1 MISPELLA
9 GEDLKRFG
17 KVEKILEESYGQV
30 LSSLQDRSALPYIPN
45 LYPVAFMM
53 FKIYKVKAGLT
64 RLLFYSLTYPDIK
77 DFDRFGIYITLSVIE
92 KFPQFLSGLLG
103 HEIAHMIS
111 TRGQVEL
118 SKSRIYRLLKD
129 RMGYLQE
136 QEKSGQNAYSYF
148 NEDMQSK
155 IRQWNESSSKEE
167 VEAAVVKGARLVS
180 QQDFDRL
187 VFGERLADYHDFIR
201 SKLRKADF

>member
-1 MISPELLA
+1 LISPELLA
-9 GEDLKRFG
+9 GEDLKRFD
-17 KVEKILEESYGQV
+17 KVEKSLEEAYKQV
-30 LSSLQDRSALPYIPN
+30 INSLQDRSTLPYVPN

-64 RLLFYSLTYPDIK
+64 RLLFYSLAYPDVK

-92 KFPQFLSGLLG
+92 KFPQFLPGLLG
-103 HEIAHMIS
+103 HEIAHVIS
-111 TRGQVEL
+111 TKGKVEL
-118 SKSRIYRLLKD
+118 SKSRIHWLLKD

-148 NEDMQSK
+148 DDKMQSK

-167 VEAAVVKGARLVS
+167 VENTVVKDARLVS
-180 QQDFDRL
+180 QQDFDML
-187 VFGERLADYHDFIR
+187 VFGDRLADYHDFIR